1 MNPRDVHLV
10 GVVSYL
16 SSIRAPLPRIDIPN
30 ASWSNLSL
38 LEFKDCDSI
47 GLAEWS
53 CLQEGRRE
61 VTIRLARRSGP
72 EITLRLVLWIALL
85 WLGRVEKV
93 VVCAASE
100 ESCLEMIR
108 RFDAI
113 VDERVELEAEVARGK
128 GMVSFEVE

>member
-1 MNPRDVHLV
+1 M
-10 GVVSYL
+10 
-16 SSIRAPLPRIDIPN
+16 
-30 ASWSNLSL
+30 
-38 LEFKDCDSI
+38 
-47 GLAEWS
+47 
-53 CLQEGRRE
+53 
-61 VTIRLARRSGP
+61 TIRLARRSGP

-100 ESCLEMIR
+100 GSCLEMR
-108 RFDAI
+108 GLFDAM